1 MAGAHLTSYKLQESW
16 PERTTVT
23 SPLCPHS
30 WPLETLTLPY
40 AGTGGREEGIPGRER
55 TGKGSNTGVWEEDR
69 GKTQRKKVDWVN
81 YDWKAPAR
89 SVASVDLGGEE
100 R

>member
-1 MAGAHLTSYKLQESW
+1 MQGQ
-16 PERTTVT
+16 
-23 SPLCPHS
+23 
-30 WPLETLTLPY
+30 
-40 AGTGGREEGIPGRER
+40 TGGKVSWKDRTGPRADQTHTRREEGIPGRER